1 MITLLLLLVIV
12 TLSVLFAVQNSFVV
26 SVFFLGIQTQIS
38 LALLLIITFAL
49 GVVLTVLVVSPRLL
63 RLSLRQKI

>member
-1 MITLLLLLVIV
+1 MITLLLLLVLIS
-12 TLSVLFAVQNSFVV
+12 LSVLFAVQNSFVV